1 MSQTQ
6 YIMYEPVAPRRD
18 RIPPIAVLA
27 GLFIVG
33 AVAFASLP
41 GFNYVVKGTGVVL
54 AAAYVFYAFRR
65 RAHIAGEVYAYLAW
79 FVWASMGALI
89 ATVPE
94 LFWSAWQTVFQIW
107 FLIVILSGFTE
118 NRRILSYNLLMFL
131 VAAFIGG
138 GYSFLTGEYQRAE
151 AEGVRVAGL
160 IGSNGFGM
168 IMVLATAC
176 MAYFWMQPSR
186 LVRGL
191 KYGLLIPG
199 MAVAGVSVVLS
210 GSRKSLL
217 GLVLFYVAWLFFCY
231 RKEVLRSG
239 RTLLVIV
246 LGLGVG
252 GYGMYRVLSGSEIAK
267 RMSRSWE
274 SVITGRHVTD
284 SGSIR
289 IELYREA
296 GRIISENPIMGVGLD
311 HYRVFS
317 PGHLVAHS
325 EYAEIAA
332 DTGLVG
338 AAIYFLWYI
347 FLWRRAGKI
356 AKWSPDVTERR
367 NAGLI
372 RAVILVLLALGFG
385 AWFYSSKFAWVIM
398 GSFIG
403 YSNAVW
409 GRIRSER
416 AAGAYEYQSEY
427 YLPADA
433 LTEAQ

>member
-1 MSQTQ
+1 
-6 YIMYEPVAPRRD
+6 MYEQVVAPRE
-18 RIPPIAVLA
+18 RIPPFAVLA

-33 AVAFASLP
+33 AVAFASIP
-41 GFNYVVKGTGVVL
+41 GLNYIVKGMGAVL
-54 AAAYVFYAFRR
+54 AITYVFHAFHRR
-65 RAHIAGEVYAYLAW
+65 TRIAGEVYAYFIWVIWVSVTGPLVITSS
-79 FVWASMGALI
+79 F
-89 ATVPE
+89 
-94 LFWSAWQTVFQIW
+94 LFWSKWQTVVQI
-107 FLIVILSGFTE
+107 LILVVILSGFTE
-118 NRRILSYNLLMFL
+118 NRKILSFNLLMFL
-131 VAAFIGG
+131 LAAFIIGG
-138 GYSFLTGEYQRAE
+138 MSFMTGEYQRAE
-151 AEGVRVAGL
+151 KTGERVGSIAL
-160 IGSNGFGM
+160 GSNGFGLVM
-168 IMVLATAC
+168 LMATAC